1 METTNPAPDNES
13 SSAATTISLPAPA
26 STSPGSVRLQF
37 GAQTHVGKVRSNNE
51 DQYLVARACKS
62 LDILATTLPGAGRQ
76 CGLCSSIPNSVWSIP
91 TRMPTSMLS
100 AARKFYRG
108 SDTNPKR

>member
-13 SSAATTISLPAPA
+13 SSAATTIILPAPA

-62 LDILATTLPGAGRQ
+62 LDILATIIGRRWAVIRVSPIDP
-76 CGLCSSIPNSVWSIP
+76 CKRFRPSSQ
-91 TRMPTSMLS
+91 TGH
-100 AARKFYRG
+100 A
-108 SDTNPKR
+108 